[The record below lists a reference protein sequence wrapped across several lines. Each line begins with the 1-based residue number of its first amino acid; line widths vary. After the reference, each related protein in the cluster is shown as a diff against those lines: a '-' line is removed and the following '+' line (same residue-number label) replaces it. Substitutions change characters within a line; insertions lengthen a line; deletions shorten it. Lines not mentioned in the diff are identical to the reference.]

1 MFLTHLLLFAILLAL
16 VPSLRRFF
24 GVVAMWALTF
34 VQIAAVCWVV
44 WLLWD
49 RIVTYAEVAGFLLII
64 VVGIAVASVVISVP
78 MIAILVPIVRLA
90 LRLIGHG
97 SRAERQGRK
106 AVEKTLLLL

>member
-49 RIVTYAEVAGFLLII
+49 RIVTYAEVADSSSSLSDIC
-64 VVGIAVASVVISVP
+64 
-78 MIAILVPIVRLA
+78 
-90 LRLIGHG
+90 GHAAHAG
-97 SRAERQGRK
+97 CS
-106 AVEKTLLLL
+106 